1 MATVDKAIT
10 ILNFDKSIFFLNNLV
25 QTNVYYT
32 TIKRRKAEISS
43 SIEIFNKTIDEC
55 TISNSDLRMP
65 IDKIE
70 ISEQD
75 GKLDINI
82 ILNGKF
88 NEHTLYFDEVQRL
101 NLVSKF

>member
-1 MATVDKAIT
+1 
-10 ILNFDKSIFFLNNLV
+10 
-25 QTNVYYT
+25 
-32 TIKRRKAEISS
+32 
-43 SIEIFNKTIDEC
+43 
-55 TISNSDLRMP
+55 MP